1 MTQTVRELKQRGR
14 KKIDASEKKTMVYTI
29 VKGKYVDEAKIML
42 ADIEKHFEKKEIE
55 EKYKSL

>member
-1 MTQTVRELKQRGR
+1 MTEKKQRGR
-14 KKIDASEKKTMVYTI
+14 KKIQDSEKKTMVYTI
-29 VKGKYVDEAKIML
+29 VKGKYIEEAKIML